1 MAETFPYDGESQAC
15 SVGRGRFET
24 GWTLTSRNTRFRA
37 RLGWSGR
44 FLLILLLV
52 ALCRGTPASAQEATN
67 AQAQIAAVQS
77 EMNTAIQQVQKIV
90 NQPVAGFA
98 RTAGIGA
105 ANFSPGW
112 FHEGA
117 TKPDF
122 NTVDVRATRECIYD
136 KYDYVTSDLNP
147 RVMFVGRQLEFN
159 AMTKYFYLDR
169 SLPKKKLSEA
179 EMVEIN
185 RLYRI
190 IGRCEQQLAQLQNP
204 ESASTSPSENT
215 ASASNPGKAPRLL
228 NPYTGGGLLV
238 LAVLVLVYS
247 YKRRTR

>member
-1 MAETFPYDGESQAC
+1 
-15 SVGRGRFET
+15 
-24 GWTLTSRNTRFRA
+24 L
-37 RLGWSGR
+37 SGR
-44 FLLILLLV
+44 FLPILLLV
-52 ALCRGTPASAQEATN
+52 ALCRGTPAPAQQPTN
-67 AQAQIAAVQS
+67 ARAQIAAVQS
-77 EMNTAIQQVQKIV
+77 EMNAAIQQVQKIV

-98 RTAGIGA
+98 RTAGIRA
-105 ANFSPGW
+105 ASFTPGW

-122 NTVDVRATRECIYD
+122 NTVDVRATQECIYD
-136 KYDYVTSDLNP
+136 NYDYVTSDLNP

-169 SLPKKKLSEA
+169 SLPKKKLSET

-190 IGRCEQQLAQLQNP
+190 IGRCEQQLAQRQNP
-204 ESASTSPSENT
+204 EPASTSLSENP
-215 ASASNPGKAPRLL
+215 ASVSNPGKAPRLL

-238 LAVLVLVYS
+238 LAGLVLVYS

>member
-1 MAETFPYDGESQAC
+1 LASQ
-15 SVGRGRFET
+15 
-24 GWTLTSRNTRFRA
+24 NTRFHS

-52 ALCRGTPASAQEATN
+52 ALCRGTPAPAQETTN
-67 AQAQIAAVQS
+67 AQAQIAAAQS
-77 EMNTAIQQVQKIV
+77 EMNAAIQQVQKIV

-98 RTAGIGA
+98 RTAGNRA
-105 ANFSPGW
+105 ANFTPGW

-122 NTVDVRATRECIYD
+122 NTVDVRATQERIYD

-147 RVMFVGRQLEFN
+147 R

-204 ESASTSPSENT
+204 EPATTPPSENP
-215 ASASNPGKAPRLL
+215 ASASNPEKAPRLL

-238 LAVLVLVYS
+238 LAGLVLVYS
-247 YKRRTR
+247 YKRRAR